1 MKFIS
6 NIVKAATSDLV
17 LSQNEAWISLVCD
30 GYNETARVYL
40 CAVEKELKKR
50 INSPTFIQRKKPLNL
65 CSALS
70 QWENVSTEDDKR
82 VVDVITEEITS
93 FLSKNMQTV
102 DFGIIAQHIKSKFKH
117 DIFCDDIV
125 IALAKLVSKK
135 ESHGMGIVTNGW
147 SKS

>member
-6 NIVKAATSDLV
+6 DIVKAATSDLV
-17 LSQNEAWISLVCD
+17 SSQNEAWISLVCD
-30 GYNETARVYL
+30 GYNETTRVYL

-50 INSPTFIQRKKPLNL
+50 INSSTLIQKKKPLNFS
-65 CSALS
+65 SALS

-82 VVDVITEEITS
+82 VVDAIAEEITS
-93 FLSKNMQTV
+93 YLSKNMQTV

-125 IALAKLVSKK
+125 IALAKLMSKRR
-135 ESHGMGIVTNGW
+135 ITRNGTCYKW
-147 SKS
+147 VK